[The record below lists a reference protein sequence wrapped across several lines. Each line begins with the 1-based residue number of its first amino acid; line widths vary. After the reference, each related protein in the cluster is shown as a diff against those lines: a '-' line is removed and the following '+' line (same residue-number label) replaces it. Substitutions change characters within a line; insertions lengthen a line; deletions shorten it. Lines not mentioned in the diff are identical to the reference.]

1 MLGLDRINQPSSIES
16 SSIDK
21 IDKTQRRQSVEID
34 IKSKD
39 TTKNTAPMI
48 LIGDDSH
55 EESDHKS
62 KPSAQKADKDVDKSP
77 IAGSSD

>member
-21 IDKTQRRQSVEID
+21 TQRRQSVEID
-34 IKSKD
+34 TKSKD

-62 KPSAQKADKDVDKSP
+62 KPSTQQVDKDADKSP